1 MAIYSIKD
9 LEKLSGI
16 KAHTLRIW
24 EQRYAI
30 IIPKRTNTNIRYYTD
45 TDLRA
50 ILNVALLNKNGYK
63 ISKISE
69 LAPEQITEKV
79 ASIADKNTEYDTQL
93 DALTISMIEMDEYKF
108 DRIIST
114 NIEQI
119 GFERTMM
126 EVIHPFLDKLGL
138 LWLTGS
144 INPVQENFMSCLI
157 RQKIIVALDH
167 LPWTLGK
174 NVKKYLLY
182 LPEGETQELSL
193 LFMHYLLKSRQN
205 QVIYVGQNI
214 SMRDLQDVCAIHKP
228 DYIYTMITETFSR
241 QPVLRYVD
249 LLSKTFSESEILVSG
264 YQIVAQ
270 NIESTDNITVL
281 KSLQE
286 TIDFLDDS
294 KAQRTPTRQM
304 QSLSEV

>member
-63 ISKISE
+63 ISKIAE
-69 LAPEQITEKV
+69 LTAEEITEKV
-79 ASIADKNTEYDTQL
+79 DGIAGKNFEHDTQL

-114 NIEQI
+114 NIQQM

-144 INPVQENFMSCLI
+144 IHPVQENFMGYLV
-157 RQKIIVALDH
+157 RQKIIVALDS

-205 QVIYVGQNI
+205 QVIYVGQNM
-214 SMRDLQDVCAIHKP
+214 SMNDLQDVYNIHKP
-228 DYIYTMITETFSR
+228 DYIYTMVTETFSR
-241 QPVLRYVD
+241 QPVMRYVE
-249 LLSKTFSESEILVSG
+249 LLSKSFPKSEILLSG

-270 NIESTDNITVL
+270 NIESNNNVTVL

-286 TIDFLDDS
+286 TIEFLDEA
-294 KAQRTPTRQM
+294 KNQRSQFRQV
-304 QSLSEV
+304 QS